1 MSLPACV
8 IVSVLAAALHVGDT
22 APDFTARD
30 SDGQPQSLAKLLEAG
45 PLLLA
50 FFPKAFTPGC
60 TDELRG
66 LTAHGDDLKRYGAR
80 VLAISGDDAATLQRF
95 KGELKAPFAFV
106 PDPDGTLMRL
116 YDVKAPVVTL
126 AKRTTFLISRKRV
139 IADITSGGDA
149 IRVENALRA
158 LDKLGVAG
166 L

>member
-1 MSLPACV
+1 MS
-8 IVSVLAAALHVGDT
+8 VSATLLASLLAATLHVGDT

-30 SDGQPQSLAKLLEAG
+30 SDGQPVALAKLIEAG
-45 PLLLA
+45 PVLLA

-66 LTAHGDDLKRYGAR
+66 LTARGKDLERYGAR
-80 VLAISGDDAATLQRF
+80 VVAISGDDAATLQRF
-95 KGELKAPFAFV
+95 KTELKAPFTFL
-106 PDPDGTLMRL
+106 PDPEGTLMRL

-126 AKRTTFLISRKRV
+126 AKRTTFLITRKRV
-139 IADITSGGDA
+139 VADITTGSDA

-158 LDKLGVAG
+158 LDKLGAAG